1 MAEIEFAGIKFKGGK
16 MVAVAMGLS
25 TLVGGLYGGFEVY
38 KDYMD
43 MKEMIQEYVAP
54 DLSGFQEQIS
64 VIEQKMVSTE
74 DSVIQATDYAR
85 QIKNDLKDDVT
96 RIEYVV
102 DQLEDDMRESEKEVR
117 EMIDIADQRFDN
129 KRDQLYRDTDREIKQ
144 LEERLFT
151 KIQEALDNPLAN

>member
-96 RIEYVV
+96 RIETLV
-102 DQLEDDMRESEKEVR
+102 DRLEDDMRESEKEVR
-117 EMIDIADQRFDN
+117 EMVDEADIRFDN
-129 KRDQLYRDTDREIKQ
+129 KRDRLYSDTDRKIKE
-144 LEERLFT
+144 LDDRLSV

>member
-1 MAEIEFAGIKFKGGK
+1 MAEIEFAGIKFKGGR

-96 RIEYVV
+96 RIETLV
-102 DQLEDDMRESEKEVR
+102 DRLEDDIRESEKEVR
-117 EMIDIADQRFDN
+117 EMVDEADIRFDN
-129 KRDQLYRDTDREIKQ
+129 KRDRLYSDTDRKIKE
-144 LEERLFT
+144 LDDRLSA

>member
-1 MAEIEFAGIKFKGGK
+1 MAEIEFAGIKFKGGR

-43 MKEMIQEYVAP
+43 MKEMIQSYVAP
-54 DLSGFQEQIS
+54 DLSGFQEQLS
-64 VIEQKMVSTE
+64 VIEQKMAGTE

-96 RIEYVV
+96 RIEQLV
-102 DQLEDDMRESEKEVR
+102 DRLEDDIRETETEV
-117 EMIDIADQRFDN
+117 
-129 KRDQLYRDTDREIKQ
+129 
-144 LEERLFT
+144 
-151 KIQEALDNPLAN
+151 

>member
-1 MAEIEFAGIKFKGGK
+1 MAEIEFAGIKFKGGR

-38 KDYMD
+38 KDYTD
-43 MKEMIQEYVAP
+43 MKEMIQSYVAP
-54 DLSGFQEQIS
+54 DLSGFQEQLS
-64 VIEQKMVSTE
+64 VIEQKLSSTE

-96 RIEYVV
+96 RIETLV
-102 DQLEDDMRESEKEVR
+102 DRLEDDIRESEREVR
-117 EMIDIADQRFDN
+117 EMVDEADIRFDT
-129 KRDQLYRDTDREIKQ
+129 KRDQLYSDTDRKIRE
-144 LEERLFT
+144 LSEELNA

>member
-43 MKEMIQEYVAP
+43 MKEMIQQYVAP
-54 DLSGFQEQIS
+54 DLSGFQEQLS
-64 VIEQKMVSTE
+64 VIEQKMQGTE
-74 DSVIQATDYAR
+74 ESVIQATDYAR
-85 QIKNDLKDDVT
+85 QIKNDLKDDVS

-129 KRDQLYRDTDREIKQ
+129 KRDQLYRDTDREIEQ
-144 LEERLFT
+144 LEERLT
-151 KIQEALDNPLAN
+151 AKIQEALDNPLAN

>member
-1 MAEIEFAGIKFKGGK
+1 
-16 MVAVAMGLS
+16 MGLS

-96 RIEYVV
+96 RIETLV
-102 DQLEDDMRESEKEVR
+102 DRLEDDMRESEKEVR
-117 EMIDIADQRFDN
+117 EMVDEADIRFDN
-129 KRDQLYRDTDREIKQ
+129 KRDRLYSDTDRKIKE
-144 LEERLFT
+144 LDDRLSAR
-151 KIQEALDNPLAN
+151 IQEALDNPLAN

>member
-1 MAEIEFAGIKFKGGK
+1 MAEIEFAGIKFKGGR

-43 MKEMIQEYVAP
+43 MKEMIQSYVAP
-54 DLSGFQEQIS
+54 DLSGFQEQLS
-64 VIEQKMVSTE
+64 VIEQKMANTE

-96 RIEYVV
+96 RIETLV
-102 DQLEDDMRESEKEVR
+102 DRLEDDMRESEREVR
-117 EMIDIADQRFDN
+117 EMVDEADIRFDR
-129 KRDQLYRDTDREIKQ
+129 KRDQLYADTDRKIQEVDD
-144 LEERLFT
+144 RLNAS
-151 KIQEALDNPLAN
+151 IQEALDNPLAN

>member
-1 MAEIEFAGIKFKGGK
+1 MAEIEFAGIKFKGGR

-43 MKEMIQEYVAP
+43 RKGMIQSYVAP
-54 DLSGFQEQIS
+54 DLSGFQEQLS

-96 RIEYVV
+96 RIETLV
-102 DQLEDDMRESEKEVR
+102 DRLEDDMRESEREVR
-117 EMIDIADQRFDN
+117 EMVDEADIRFDR
-129 KRDQLYRDTDREIKQ
+129 KRDQLYADTDRKIQEVDD
-144 LEERLFT
+144 RLNAR
-151 KIQEALDNPLAN
+151 IQEALDNPLAN

>member
-1 MAEIEFAGIKFKGGK
+1 MAEIEFAGIKFKGGR

-43 MKEMIQEYVAP
+43 MKEMIQQYVAP
-54 DLSGFQEQIS
+54 DLSGFQEQLS
-64 VIEQKMVSTE
+64 VIEQKMQGTE
-74 DSVIQATDYAR
+74 ESVLQATDYAR
-85 QIKNDLKDDVT
+85 QIKNDLKDDVS

-129 KRDQLYRDTDREIKQ
+129 KRDQLYRDTDREIEQ
-144 LEERLFT
+144 LEERLT
-151 KIQEALDNPLAN
+151 AKIQEALDNPLAN

>member
-1 MAEIEFAGIKFKGGK
+1 MAEIEFAGIKFKGGR

-43 MKEMIQEYVAP
+43 MKEMIQSYVAP
-54 DLSGFQEQIS
+54 DLSGFQEQLS
-64 VIEQKMVSTE
+64 VIEQKMANTE

-96 RIEYVV
+96 RIETLV
-102 DQLEDDMRESEKEVR
+102 DRLEDDMRESEREVR
-117 EMIDIADQRFDN
+117 EMVDEADIRFDR
-129 KRDQLYRDTDREIKQ
+129 KRDQLYADTDRKIQEVDD
-144 LEERLFT
+144 RLNAR
-151 KIQEALDNPLAN
+151 IQEALYNPLGN

>member
-96 RIEYVV
+96 RIETLV
-102 DQLEDDMRESEKEVR
+102 DRLEDDIRESEKEVR
-117 EMIDIADQRFDN
+117 EMVDEADIRFDN
-129 KRDQLYRDTDREIKQ
+129 KRDRLYSDTDRKIKE
-144 LEERLFT
+144 LDDRLSA

>member
-1 MAEIEFAGIKFKGGK
+1 MAEIEFAGIKFKGGR

-54 DLSGFQEQIS
+54 DLSGFKEQIS

-96 RIEYVV
+96 RIETLV
-102 DQLEDDMRESEKEVR
+102 DRLEDDIRESEKEVR
-117 EMIDIADQRFDN
+117 EMVDEADIRFDT
-129 KRDQLYRDTDREIKQ
+129 KRDQLYADTDRKIRDVD
-144 LEERLFT
+144 ERLSA
-151 KIQEALDNPLAN
+151 KIQEALDNPLAD

>member
-96 RIEYVV
+96 RIETLV
-102 DQLEDDMRESEKEVR
+102 DRLEDDIRESEKEVR
-117 EMIDIADQRFDN
+117 EMVDEADIRFDT
-129 KRDQLYRDTDREIKQ
+129 KRDQLYADTDRKIRDVD
-144 LEERLFT
+144 ERLSA
-151 KIQEALDNPLAN
+151 KIQEALDNPLAD

>member
-16 MVAVAMGLS
+16 MVAVAMALS
-25 TLVGGLYGGFEVY
+25 TLVGGLYGGFELW

-54 DLSGFQEQIS
+54 DLSGFQEQLS
-64 VIEQKMVSTE
+64 VIEQKMQGTE
-74 DSVIQATDYAR
+74 EAVLQATDYAR
-85 QIKNDLKDDVT
+85 QIKNDLKDDVS

-144 LEERLFT
+144 LEERLFA